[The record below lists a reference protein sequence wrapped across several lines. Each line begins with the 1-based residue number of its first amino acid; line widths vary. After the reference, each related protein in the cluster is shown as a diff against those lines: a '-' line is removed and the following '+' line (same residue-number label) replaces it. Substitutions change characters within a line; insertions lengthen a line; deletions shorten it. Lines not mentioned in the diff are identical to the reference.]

1 MTYADKLLADGENV
15 VLRSRQHVLAL
26 IKDALKGLAL
36 WLLAILLLVAIP
48 FFNVTNDLLRNVIS
62 IAALACLAIGLLLI
76 IWQYLL
82 WWTEEYLVTNRRLMK
97 VSGVINKRSADSS
110 LEKINDAILSQRFW
124 GRVFNYGDLDILTAA
139 DQTVDSYRMLNAA
152 PHFKITMLNEKHAL
166 EMSYST
172 GRVPTAPM
180 RATTETVT
188 TTSMPPET
196 MAPPP
201 ETMAPPP
208 PPAAPPPPPPPA
220 DPALEVTQTLAR
232 LADLRDRGAISAE
245 EYEAKKAELLG
256 RL

>member
-1 MTYADKLLADGENV
+1 MTYADKLMADGEAP

-26 IKDALKGLAL
+26 IKDALKGLGL
-36 WLLAILLLVAIP
+36 WVLAIVLLVAAQLWITDAGLK
-48 FFNVTNDLLRNVIS
+48 NLVGL
-62 IAALACLAIGLLLI
+62 AALALLVIGLVLI

-82 WWTEEYLVTNRRLMK
+82 WWTEEYIVTNRRLMK

-110 LEKINDAILSQRFW
+110 LEKINDAILTQRFW

-152 PHFKITMLNEKHAL
+152 PHFKITMLNEKHSL
-166 EMSYST
+166 EMEYST
-172 GRVPTAPM
+172 GRIPTAPM

-188 TTSMPPET
+188 TTSVPPET
-196 MAPPP
+196 MA
-201 ETMAPPP
+201 APPP
-208 PPAAPPPPPPPA
+208 PPASAPPPPPPPA
-220 DPALEVTQTLAR
+220 DPTLEVTQTLAR

>member
-1 MTYADKLLADGENV
+1 MTYADKLMADGEEP

-26 IKDALKGLAL
+26 IKDALKGVAL
-36 WLLAILLLVAIP
+36 WLVGILLLVAIP
-48 FFNVTNDLLRNVIS
+48 YFNVTNDLLRNVIS
-62 IAALACLAIGLLLI
+62 IAAAACLVIGLLLI

-82 WWTEEYLVTNRRLMK
+82 WWTEEYIVTNRRLMK

-110 LEKINDAILSQRFW
+110 LEKINDAILTQRFW

-188 TTSMPPET
+188 STSMPPE
-196 MAPPP
+196 P
-201 ETMAPPP
+201 MAPPP
-208 PPAAPPPPPPPA
+208 PPAEPPPPPPVPV
-220 DPALEVTQTLAR
+220 DPSLEATQTLAR